1 MNPKKTL
8 RNINYMNCQKKNNH
22 SMYTMKSKP
31 KKQRVKTNHNNTTD
45 STSLKLKIKQA
56 LCKNQ
61 IQQK

>member
-22 SMYTMKSKP
+22 SMYAMKKEFR
-31 KKQRVKTNHNNTTD
+31 KQQVKTNHNNTTD
-45 STSLKLKIKQA
+45 RISLKLKIKQA

>member
-1 MNPKKTL
+1 
-8 RNINYMNCQKKNNH
+8 MNCQKKNNH
-22 SMYTMKSKP
+22 SMYTMKTKT
-31 KKQRVKTNHNNTTD
+31 KKQQVETNHNNTTD